1 MAKKTYFE
9 QRMETMDNNYNKYF
23 NSTLKELQ
31 KGYQQAYK
39 DVELEILKWYN
50 NMEVIKSKNPNFKF
64 SELKY
69 LEDLQKHINII
80 LEELSKVEETA
91 LTQSLNELYVTDYMD
106 FNALDTKYGELGL
119 HTPMPEIN
127 NIQSVQVLESYMSM
141 PTYTATKTV
150 AKEIAKQVNL
160 SWWYEPIQGKW
171 YNTRIYERAEKLG
184 YSIENTLRQA
194 IIRGDSYAK
203 VADTMAKELDVS
215 FKSAKTLVATEL
227 RTAEVTATIHNAEKL
242 GYNALKRQSM
252 HDNHVCEICKEMDGK
267 IYPLGTVKAGDFMM
281 HPNDRCVLIEVLI
294 DEETGKQLENPFKQ
308 EAEEYVQR
316 KAQAN
321 RERTRK
327 IREQYGLDKNGRK
340 RKDIKVLKDKN
351 PRL

>member
-9 QRMETMDNNYNKYF
+9 QRMEAMDNNYNKYF
-23 NSTLKELQ
+23 NSTLKQLQ

-39 DVELEILKWYN
+39 DIELEILRWYN
-50 NMEVIKSKNPNFKF
+50 NMEVIKSKNPDFKF
-64 SELKY
+64 SELQY
-69 LEDLQKHINII
+69 LEDLQKQINII
-80 LEELSKVEETA
+80 LKELSKVEETVV
-91 LTQSLNELYVTDYMD
+91 TESLNELYVTDYMN
-106 FNALDTKYGELGL
+106 FNELDKKYGQLGL
-119 HTPMPEIN
+119 HTPMSEIN

-150 AKEIAKQVNL
+150 AKEIAKQMDIE
-160 SWWYEPIQGKW
+160 WWYEPIQGKW

-184 YSIENTLRQA
+184 YSIENSLRQA

-203 VADTMAKELDVS
+203 VADAMAKELDVS

-227 RTAEVTATIHNAEKL
+227 RQAEVTATIHNAEKL

-252 HDNHVCEICKEMDGK
+252 HDSHVCKICKEMDGK

-294 DEETGKQLENPFKQ
+294 DEGTGKQLENPFKK
-308 EAEEYVQR
+308 EADEYVQR
-316 KAQAN
+316 KAQEN

-327 IREQYGLDKNGRK
+327 IREQYGLK
-340 RKDIKVLKDKN
+340 
-351 PRL
+351 

>member
-9 QRMETMDNNYNKYF
+9 QKMDMLDNNYNKYF

-39 DVELEILKWYN
+39 DIELKIQDWY
-50 NMEVIKSKNPNFKF
+50 IKMYDIKKTNPQFRF

-69 LEDLQKHINII
+69 LEDLKKQIDLIVR
-80 LEELSKVEETA
+80 ELFKVEETA
-91 LTQSLNELYVTDYMD
+91 LTQSLNELYITDYID
-106 FNALDTKYGELGL
+106 FNTLDKKYGQLGL

-141 PTYTATKTV
+141 PTYAATKTV
-150 AKEIAKQVNL
+150 AKEIAKQIDL
-160 SWWYEPIQGKW
+160 SWWYEPIKGKW

-194 IIRGDSYAK
+194 IIRGDSYGK
-203 VADTMAKELDVS
+203 VADKIMNDLDIS

-227 RTAEVTATIHNAEKL
+227 RQAEVTATIHNAEKL

-281 HPNDRCVLIEVLI
+281 HPNDRCVLVEVLI

-316 KAQAN
+316 KAQEN

-327 IREQYGLDKNGRK
+327 IREQYGLDENGRK

>member
-9 QRMETMDNNYNKYF
+9 QKMEMLDNNYNKYF

-31 KGYQQAYK
+31 KGYRKAYK
-39 DVELEILKWYN
+39 DIDVEILRWYN
-50 NMEVIKSKNPNFKF
+50 NMEAIKSKNPNFKF
-64 SELKY
+64 SELQY
-69 LEDLQKHINII
+69 LEDLQEQINII

-91 LTQSLNELYVTDYMD
+91 LTESLNELYVTDYMD
-106 FNALDTKYGELGL
+106 FNALDKKYGQLGL

-127 NIQSVQVLESYMSM
+127 NIQSVQVLESYLSM
-141 PTYTATKTV
+141 PTFATV
-150 AKEIAKQVNL
+150 KEVTKEALKHMDIE
-160 SWWYEPIQGKW
+160 WWYEPIQGKW

-203 VADTMAKELDVS
+203 VADTMAKELDIS

-227 RTAEVTATIHNAEKL
+227 RQAEVTATIHNAKKL

-252 HDNHVCEICKEMDGK
+252 HDNHVCKICQEMDGK
-267 IYPLGTVKAGDFMM
+267 IYPLGTVRTGDFIL
-281 HPNDRCVLIEVLI
+281 HANDRCVLIEVLI
-294 DEETGKQLENPFKQ
+294 DEETGKQLENPFKK
-308 EAEEYVQR
+308 EAEDYIQK
-316 KAQAN
+316 KAQEN

-327 IREQYGLDKNGRK
+327 IREQYHLDKNGRK
-340 RKDIKVLKDKN
+340 RKDKKALKNEFKQ
-351 PRL
+351 

>member
-9 QRMETMDNNYNKYF
+9 QKMDMLDNNYNKYF

-39 DVELEILKWYN
+39 DIELEILRWYN
-50 NMEVIKSKNPNFKF
+50 NMEVIKSKNPNFKL

-69 LEDLQKHINII
+69 LEDLQKQINII

-106 FNALDTKYGELGL
+106 FNALDTKYGQLGL
-119 HTPMPEIN
+119 HTPMSEIN

-150 AKEIAKQVNL
+150 AKEIAKQMDL

-194 IIRGDSYAK
+194 IIRGDGYAK
-203 VADTMAKELDVS
+203 VADTMAKELDIS

-227 RTAEVTATIHNAEKL
+227 RQAEVTATIHNAEKL

-294 DEETGKQLENPFKQ
+294 DEGTGKQLENPFKQ
-308 EAEEYVQR
+308 EADEYVQR
-316 KAQAN
+316 KAQEN

-327 IREQYGLDKNGRK
+327 IREQYGLK
-340 RKDIKVLKDKN
+340 
-351 PRL
+351 

>member
-9 QRMETMDNNYNKYF
+9 QRMEAMDNNYNKYF

-39 DVELEILKWYN
+39 DIELEILRWYN

-64 SELKY
+64 SELQY
-69 LEDLQKHINII
+69 LEDLQKQINII
-80 LEELSKVEETA
+80 LKELSKVEETVV
-91 LTQSLNELYVTDYMD
+91 TESLNELYVTDYMD
-106 FNALDTKYGELGL
+106 FNALDEKYGQLGL
-119 HTPMPEIN
+119 HTPMSEIN

-150 AKEIAKQVNL
+150 AKEIAKQMNL
-160 SWWYEPIQGKW
+160 SWWYEPIKGKW

-184 YSIENTLRQA
+184 YSIEDKLRQA
-194 IIRGDSYAK
+194 IIRGDGYAK
-203 VADTMAKELDVS
+203 VADAMAKELDVS

-252 HDNHVCEICKEMDGK
+252 HDSHVCKICKEMDGK

-294 DEETGKQLENPFKQ
+294 DEGTGKQLENPFKK
-308 EAEEYVQR
+308 EAEEYVQQ
-316 KAQAN
+316 KAQEN

-327 IREQYGLDKNGRK
+327 IREQYGLDENGRK
-340 RKDIKVLKDKN
+340 RK
-351 PRL
+351 

>member
-9 QRMETMDNNYNKYF
+9 QKMDMLDNNYNKYF

-39 DVELEILKWYN
+39 DIELEILRWYN
-50 NMEVIKSKNPNFKF
+50 NMEVIKSKNPNFKL

-69 LEDLQKHINII
+69 LEDLQKQINII

-106 FNALDTKYGELGL
+106 FNALDTKYGQLGL
-119 HTPMPEIN
+119 HTPMSEIN

-150 AKEIAKQVNL
+150 AKEIAKQMDL

-194 IIRGDSYAK
+194 IIRGDGYAK
-203 VADTMAKELDVS
+203 VADTMAKELDIS

-294 DEETGKQLENPFKQ
+294 DEGTGKQLENPFKQ
-308 EAEEYVQR
+308 EADEYVQR
-316 KAQAN
+316 KAQEN

-327 IREQYGLDKNGRK
+327 IREQYGLK
-340 RKDIKVLKDKN
+340 
-351 PRL
+351 

>member
-9 QRMETMDNNYNKYF
+9 QKMEMLDNNYNKYF

-31 KGYQQAYK
+31 KGYRKAYK
-39 DVELEILKWYN
+39 DIDVEILRWYN
-50 NMEVIKSKNPNFKF
+50 NMEAIKSKNPNFKF
-64 SELKY
+64 SELQY
-69 LEDLQKHINII
+69 LEDLQEQINII
-80 LEELSKVEETA
+80 LEELSKLEKTA
-91 LTQSLNELYVTDYMD
+91 LTESLNELYVTVFMD
-106 FNALDTKYGELGL
+106 FNALDEKYGQLGL

-127 NIQSVQVLESYMSM
+127 NIQSVQVLDSYLSM
-141 PTYTATKTV
+141 PTFTTVKEATKE
-150 AKEIAKQVNL
+150 ALKHMDL
-160 SWWYEPIQGKW
+160 SWWYEPNQGKW

-203 VADTMAKELDVS
+203 VADTMANELDIS

-227 RTAEVTATIHNAEKL
+227 RQAEVTATIHNAKKL

-252 HDNHVCEICKEMDGK
+252 HDSHVCKICKEMDGK

-294 DEETGKQLENPFKQ
+294 DEEGKQLENPFKK
-308 EAEEYVQR
+308 EAEDYVQK
-316 KAQAN
+316 KAQEN

-327 IREQYGLDKNGRK
+327 IREQYHLDKNGRK
-340 RKDIKVLKDKN
+340 RKDKKALKNEFKQ
-351 PRL
+351 